1 MKKLITLLC
10 LGFFT
15 IAQAQNT
22 PINIKD
28 LSLAQ
33 EPQCTNINKTIQK
46 EGRSPFWQCVDSW
59 VYNHFTFP
67 EEAFNNQREAIVWIP
82 FLINEKGTFLV
93 NKDSINITV
102 PPEKIKDLDE
112 GKYNSIKE
120 VCYNIFAT
128 FPNVIPAKNTQG
140 QAIPVKG
147 KYPISFIIPL
157 DENQQPIEGEKGIAE
172 ALKTALKPVVEK
184 AACRVGKE
192 HLSEEEKTAD
202 ANRFFSTMIRS
213 KYHYP
218 PAALELGIS
227 GKVTVKIEVDTEGKI
242 TAKRISGPNELYSA
256 IPIIFTNIPDFV
268 PARDQYGNPIKMTY
282 VIAINISLAV

>member
-1 MKKLITLLC
+1 MKKLIILLSIC
-10 LGFFT
+10 SFT
-15 IAQAQNT
+15 VVQAQNT
-22 PINIKD
+22 PIDIKD
-28 LSLAQ
+28 LSVTQ
-33 EPQCTNINKTIQK
+33 EPQCTNVNKTIQK

-59 VYNHFTFP
+59 VYDHFTYP
-67 EEAFNNQREAIVWIP
+67 DDAFNNRQEAIVWIP

-157 DENQQPIEGEKGIAE
+157 DENQQPIEGEK
-172 ALKTALKPVVEK
+172 ALPKPLPK
-184 AACRVGKE
+184 
-192 HLSEEEKTAD
+192 
-202 ANRFFSTMIRS
+202 
-213 KYHYP
+213 P
-218 PAALELGIS
+218 
-227 GKVTVKIEVDTEGKI
+227 
-242 TAKRISGPNELYSA
+242 
-256 IPIIFTNIPDFV
+256 
-268 PARDQYGNPIKMTY
+268 
-282 VIAINISLAV
+282 